1 MNSLSLLIIELI
13 ICTVA
18 IIILYKNY
26 HLVGLYA
33 YTIVSI
39 ILSCMMSFKMITIYN
54 YDMNLGIIPLVTIF
68 IVSNI
73 IIQKNGPDETKKH
86 LLLTVGILV
95 ISYIILLLIK
105 QMSASRIGLFTSAS
119 YNNIFDNSLR
129 IIFANAVTILY
140 SLILNNKLYYYLK
153 RMKNSI
159 IISNIFSIII
169 IQFIAS
175 ILFGVIAYT
184 FIKEPIDI
192 IKIIM
197 IRYLVSL
204 VVGLVGTI
212 VIITTKYIKAQ
223 EKIRK

>member
-1 MNSLSLLIIELI
+1 MSSLSLLIIELI

-18 IIILYKNY
+18 IVILYKNY

-159 IISNIFSIII
+159 IISNIFSTII

-212 VIITTKYIKAQ
+212 AIITTKYIKEQ
-223 EKIRK
+223 

>member
-212 VIITTKYIKAQ
+212 AIITTKYIKEQ
-223 EKIRK
+223 

>member
-1 MNSLSLLIIELI
+1 MSSLSLLILELI

-68 IVSNI
+68 IVANI
-73 IIQKNGPDETKKH
+73 IIQKIGPEETKKH
-86 LLLTVGILV
+86 LLLTVTVLTV
-95 ISYIILLLIK
+95 SYLILLLIK
-105 QMSASRIGLFTSAS
+105 QMTASKIGLFASAS

-129 IIFANAVTILY
+129 IIFANIVTILY

-159 IISNIFSIII
+159 IISNIFSTII

-175 ILFGVIAYT
+175 ILFGIIAYT
-184 FIKEPIDI
+184 FVKEPIDI
-192 IKIIM
+192 VKIIM

-204 VVGLVGTI
+204 VVGLAGTLA
-212 VIITTKYIKAQ
+212 IITTKYIKEQ
-223 EKIRK
+223 

>member
-1 MNSLSLLIIELI
+1 MSSLSLLILELI

-204 VVGLVGTI
+204 MVGLVGTI
-212 VIITTKYIKAQ
+212 AIITTKYIKEQ
-223 EKIRK
+223 

>member
-197 IRYLVSL
+197 IRYLMSL
-204 VVGLVGTI
+204 VVGLAGT
-212 VIITTKYIKAQ
+212 VAIITTKYIKEQ
-223 EKIRK
+223 

>member
-26 HLVGLYA
+26 NLVGLYA

-212 VIITTKYIKAQ
+212 VIITTKYIKEQ
-223 EKIRK
+223 

>member
-1 MNSLSLLIIELI
+1 MSSLSLLIIELI
-13 ICTVA
+13 VCIIA
-18 IIILYKNY
+18 IVILYKNY

-33 YTIVSI
+33 YTIASL

-68 IVSNI
+68 IVANI
-73 IIQKNGPDETKKH
+73 IIQKIGPEETKKH
-86 LLLTVGILV
+86 LLLTVTVLTV
-95 ISYIILLLIK
+95 SYLILLLIK
-105 QMSASRIGLFTSAS
+105 QMTASKIGLFASAS

-129 IIFANAVTILY
+129 IIFANIVTILY

-153 RMKNSI
+153 RMKNNI
-159 IISNIFSIII
+159 IISNIFSTII
-169 IQFIAS
+169 IQFISS
-175 ILFGVIAYT
+175 ILFGIIAYT

-204 VVGLVGTI
+204 VVGLAGTLA
-212 VIITTKYIKAQ
+212 IITTKYIKEQ
-223 EKIRK
+223 

>member
-1 MNSLSLLIIELI
+1 MSSLSLLIIELI
-13 ICTVA
+13 ICIIA
-18 IIILYKNY
+18 IVILYKNY

-33 YTIVSI
+33 YTIMSI

-68 IVSNI
+68 IVANI
-73 IIQKNGPDETKKH
+73 ISQKIGPEETKKH
-86 LLLTVGILV
+86 LLLTVVVLTV
-95 ISYIILLLIK
+95 SYIILLLIK
-105 QMSASRIGLFTSAS
+105 LMSASKIGLFTSAS

-129 IIFANAVTILY
+129 IIFANIVTILY

-153 RMKNSI
+153 RMKNNI
-159 IISNIFSIII
+159 IISNIFSTII

-175 ILFGVIAYT
+175 ILFGIIAYT

-192 IKIIM
+192 VKIIM

-204 VVGLVGTI
+204 VVGLLGTI
-212 VIITTKYIKAQ
+212 AIITTKYIKEQ
-223 EKIRK
+223 

>member
-54 YDMNLGIIPLVTIF
+54 YDMNLGIIPLVTTF
-68 IVSNI
+68 IVANI
-73 IIQKNGPDETKKH
+73 IIQKIGPEETKKH
-86 LLLTVGILV
+86 LLLTVIVLTV
-95 ISYIILLLIK
+95 SYIILLLIK
-105 QMSASRIGLFTSAS
+105 MMSASKIGLFTSAS

-129 IIFANAVTILY
+129 IIFANIVTILY

-153 RMKNSI
+153 RMKNNI
-159 IISNIFSIII
+159 IISNIFSTII
-169 IQFIAS
+169 IQFISS
-175 ILFGVIAYT
+175 ILFGIIAYT

-197 IRYLVSL
+197 IRYLMSL
-204 VVGLVGTI
+204 VVGLAGT
-212 VIITTKYIKAQ
+212 VAIITTKYIKEQ
-223 EKIRK
+223 

>member
-212 VIITTKYIKAQ
+212 VIITTKYIKEQ
-223 EKIRK
+223 

>member
-1 MNSLSLLIIELI
+1 MSSLSLLIIELI

-212 VIITTKYIKAQ
+212 AIITTKYIKEQ
-223 EKIRK
+223 

>member
-1 MNSLSLLIIELI
+1 MSSLSLLIIELI
-13 ICTVA
+13 VCIIA
-18 IIILYKNY
+18 IVILYKNY

-33 YTIVSI
+33 YTIASI

-68 IVSNI
+68 IVANI
-73 IIQKNGPDETKKH
+73 IIQKIGPEETKKH
-86 LLLTVGILV
+86 LLLTVTVLTV
-95 ISYIILLLIK
+95 SYLILLLIK
-105 QMSASRIGLFTSAS
+105 QMTASKIGLFASAS

-129 IIFANAVTILY
+129 IIFANIVTILY

-159 IISNIFSIII
+159 IISNIFSTII

-175 ILFGVIAYT
+175 ILFGIIAYT
-184 FIKEPIDI
+184 FVKEPIDI
-192 IKIIM
+192 VKIIM

-204 VVGLVGTI
+204 VVGLAGTLA
-212 VIITTKYIKAQ
+212 IITTKYIKEQ
-223 EKIRK
+223 

>member
-1 MNSLSLLIIELI
+1 MSSLSLLIIELI
-13 ICTVA
+13 ICIIA
-18 IIILYKNY
+18 IVILYKNY

-33 YTIVSI
+33 YTIMSI

-68 IVSNI
+68 IVANI
-73 IIQKNGPDETKKH
+73 ISQKIGPEETKKH
-86 LLLTVGILV
+86 LLLTVVVLTV
-95 ISYIILLLIK
+95 SYIILLLIK
-105 QMSASRIGLFTSAS
+105 LMSASKIGLFTSAS

-129 IIFANAVTILY
+129 IIYAHIVTILY

-153 RMKNSI
+153 RMKNNI
-159 IISNIFSIII
+159 IISNIFSTII
-169 IQFIAS
+169 IQFISS
-175 ILFGVIAYT
+175 ILFGIIAYT

-192 IKIIM
+192 VKIIM

-212 VIITTKYIKAQ
+212 AIITTKYIKEQ
-223 EKIRK
+223 

>member
-73 IIQKNGPDETKKH
+73 IIQKNGLDETKKH

-212 VIITTKYIKAQ
+212 VIITTKYIKEQ
-223 EKIRK
+223 

>member
-73 IIQKNGPDETKKH
+73 IIQKNGPDKTKKH

-212 VIITTKYIKAQ
+212 VIITTKYIKEQ
-223 EKIRK
+223 

>member
-18 IIILYKNY
+18 IIILYKKY

-212 VIITTKYIKAQ
+212 VIITTKYIKEQ
-223 EKIRK
+223 

>member
-1 MNSLSLLIIELI
+1 MSSLSLLILELI

-212 VIITTKYIKAQ
+212 AIITTKYIKEQ
-223 EKIRK
+223 

>member
-26 HLVGLYA
+26 NLVGLYA

-212 VIITTKYIKAQ
+212 AIITTKYIKEQ
-223 EKIRK
+223 

>member
-1 MNSLSLLIIELI
+1 MSSLSLLIIELI
-13 ICTVA
+13 VCIIA
-18 IIILYKNY
+18 IVILYKNY

-33 YTIVSI
+33 YTIASI

-68 IVSNI
+68 IVANI
-73 IIQKNGPDETKKH
+73 IIQKIGPEETKKH
-86 LLLTVGILV
+86 LLLTVTVLTL
-95 ISYIILLLIK
+95 SYLILLLIK
-105 QMSASRIGLFTSAS
+105 QMTASKIGLFASAS

-129 IIFANAVTILY
+129 IIFANIVTILY

-159 IISNIFSIII
+159 IISNIFSTII

-175 ILFGVIAYT
+175 ILFGIIAYT
-184 FIKEPIDI
+184 FVKEPIDI
-192 IKIIM
+192 VKIIM

-204 VVGLVGTI
+204 VVGLAGTLA
-212 VIITTKYIKAQ
+212 IITTKYIKEQ
-223 EKIRK
+223 

>member
-1 MNSLSLLIIELI
+1 MSSLSLLIIELI
-13 ICTVA
+13 ICIIA
-18 IIILYKNY
+18 IVILYKNY

-33 YTIVSI
+33 YTIMSI

-68 IVSNI
+68 IVANI
-73 IIQKNGPDETKKH
+73 ISQKIGPEETKKH
-86 LLLTVGILV
+86 LLLTVVVLTV
-95 ISYIILLLIK
+95 SYIILLLIK
-105 QMSASRIGLFTSAS
+105 LMSASKIGLFTSAS

-129 IIFANAVTILY
+129 IIFANIVTILY

-153 RMKNSI
+153 RMKNNI
-159 IISNIFSIII
+159 IISNIFSTII
-169 IQFIAS
+169 IQFISS
-175 ILFGVIAYT
+175 ILFGIIAYT

-192 IKIIM
+192 VKIIM

-212 VIITTKYIKAQ
+212 AIITTK
-223 EKIRK
+223 

>member
-1 MNSLSLLIIELI
+1 MSSLSLLIIELI
-13 ICTVA
+13 ICIIA
-18 IIILYKNY
+18 IVILYKNY

-33 YTIVSI
+33 YTIMSI

-68 IVSNI
+68 IVANI
-73 IIQKNGPDETKKH
+73 ISQKIGPEETKKH
-86 LLLTVGILV
+86 LLLTVVVLTV
-95 ISYIILLLIK
+95 SYIILLLIK
-105 QMSASRIGLFTSAS
+105 LMSASKIGLFTSAS

-129 IIFANAVTILY
+129 IIFANIVTILY

-153 RMKNSI
+153 RMKNNI
-159 IISNIFSIII
+159 IISNIFSTII
-169 IQFIAS
+169 IQFISS
-175 ILFGVIAYT
+175 ILFGIIAYT

-192 IKIIM
+192 VKIIM

-212 VIITTKYIKAQ
+212 AIITTKYIKEQ
-223 EKIRK
+223 

>member
-1 MNSLSLLIIELI
+1 MSSLSLLIIELI
-13 ICTVA
+13 ICIIA
-18 IIILYKNY
+18 IVILYKNY
-26 HLVGLYA
+26 HLIGLYT
-33 YTIVSI
+33 YTIASI

-68 IVSNI
+68 IVANI
-73 IIQKNGPDETKKH
+73 IIQKIGPEETKKH
-86 LLLTVGILV
+86 LLLTVAVLTV
-95 ISYIILLLIK
+95 SYLILLLIK
-105 QMSASRIGLFTSAS
+105 QMSASKIGLFTSAS

-129 IIFANAVTILY
+129 IIFANIVTILY

-159 IISNIFSIII
+159 IISNIFSTII

-175 ILFGVIAYT
+175 ILFGIIAYT
-184 FIKEPIDI
+184 FVKEPIDI
-192 IKIIM
+192 VKIIM

-212 VIITTKYIKAQ
+212 AIITTKYIKEQ
-223 EKIRK
+223 

>member
-1 MNSLSLLIIELI
+1 MSSLSLLIIELI
-13 ICTVA
+13 ICIVA

-175 ILFGVIAYT
+175 ILFGAIAYT

-212 VIITTKYIKAQ
+212 AIITTKYIKEQ
-223 EKIRK
+223 

>member
-1 MNSLSLLIIELI
+1 MSSLSLLIIELI

-95 ISYIILLLIK
+95 ISYILLLLIK

-212 VIITTKYIKAQ
+212 AIITTKYIKEQ
-223 EKIRK
+223 

>member
-95 ISYIILLLIK
+95 ISYIILLLIR

-212 VIITTKYIKAQ
+212 VIITTKYIKEQ
-223 EKIRK
+223 

>member
-105 QMSASRIGLFTSAS
+105 QMSASRI
-119 YNNIFDNSLR
+119 
-129 IIFANAVTILY
+129 
-140 SLILNNKLYYYLK
+140 
-153 RMKNSI
+153 
-159 IISNIFSIII
+159 
-169 IQFIAS
+169 
-175 ILFGVIAYT
+175 
-184 FIKEPIDI
+184 
-192 IKIIM
+192 
-197 IRYLVSL
+197 
-204 VVGLVGTI
+204 
-212 VIITTKYIKAQ
+212 
-223 EKIRK
+223 

>member
-159 IISNIFSIII
+159 IISNFSNFNFTIS
-169 IQFIAS
+169 FKVP
-175 ILFGVIAYT
+175 FNNVIKT
-184 FIKEPIDI
+184 FINTTTVRTIFRI
-192 IKIIM
+192 ISKKTM
-197 IRYLVSL
+197 KNFSFN
-204 VVGLVGTI
+204 TFN
-212 VIITTKYIKAQ
+212 
-223 EKIRK
+223 

>member
-1 MNSLSLLIIELI
+1 MSSLSLLILELI

-184 FIKEPIDI
+184 FVKEPIDI
-192 IKIIM
+192 VKIIM

-204 VVGLVGTI
+204 VVGLAGTLA
-212 VIITTKYIKAQ
+212 IITTKYIKEQ
-223 EKIRK
+223 